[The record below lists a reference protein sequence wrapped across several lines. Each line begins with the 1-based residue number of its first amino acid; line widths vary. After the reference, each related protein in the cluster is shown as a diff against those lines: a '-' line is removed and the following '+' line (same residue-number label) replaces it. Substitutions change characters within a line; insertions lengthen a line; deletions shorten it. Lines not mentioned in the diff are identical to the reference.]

1 MAQIIIITLTT
12 LACGSIEAAQAK
24 AAIKAA
30 VGNSVADIFIDII
43 IAGVKS
49 GTVTVE
55 AAAKQLTDMA
65 TATDNDKDT
74 KTTAPIAQV
83 TNTASEGGII
93 VSGAGNTIIFVAPD
107 SVVAGNGKKGKG
119 SKGNSADGE
128 KKAKMTAEESDA
140 AMQSATHAVA
150 VWYPKDAKA
159 GQAIYQ
165 IDKQDPVT
173 FNYSE
178 PKEISDTVVEAV
190 KDLDG
195 TVASNNPFVIK
206 TLGEGKG
213 VFAANSKGSKMLK
226 AVKALGDLMAANNSV
241 EGSGNGSGQTT
252 APKGAAKPP
261 KSTLGKKA
269 AQRQATAQQT
279 AAGEEELE
287 VEEAPAQAV

>member
-30 VGNSVADIFIDII
+30 TDNKVADIFIDII
-43 IAGVKS
+43 LAGVKS
-49 GTVTVE
+49 GAVAVE
-55 AAAKQLTDMA
+55 IAAKQLTDMA
-65 TATDNDKDT
+65 AAEDKKADKPVT
-74 KTTAPIAQV
+74 PVAAV
-83 TNTASEGGII
+83 TNTASEGAII
-93 VSGAGNTIIFVAPD
+93 VSGAGNTINFVAPG

-119 SKGNSADGE
+119 NKGNSADGE

-190 KDLDG
+190 KDLDD